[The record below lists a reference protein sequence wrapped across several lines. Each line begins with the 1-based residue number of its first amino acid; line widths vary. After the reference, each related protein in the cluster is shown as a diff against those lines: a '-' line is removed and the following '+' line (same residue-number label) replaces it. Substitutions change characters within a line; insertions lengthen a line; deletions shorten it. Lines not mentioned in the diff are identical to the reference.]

1 MITLDSILAQAATR
15 VDSFSRTAADIPYE
29 RKGVLYS
36 EMLFLRAALGDSP
49 PPRLVES
56 GRARGQS
63 THLLAACLPGTQ
75 ILSVE
80 HDPNSPDVPVA
91 AARLA
96 PFANVKLLFGDS
108 MVVVPEL
115 VQPGDA
121 VLIDGPKGYRALRL
135 AFDVLARCRPGV
147 VFIHDCGL
155 GSEERTFLDRHVPGT
170 LYSDARA
177 YVDRYAFLDEPCR
190 AVHPDAAR
198 VQREAGRSYGPTV
211 ACLPYDPQRDY
222 ASLRRRSR
230 MSALSDRV
238 ANGIRRR
245 FGSPGHAS
253 SG

>member
-1 MITLDSILAQAATR
+1 MITLDSILAEAAAR
-15 VDSFSRTAADIPYE
+15 VDEFARTVAGIPYE

-36 EMLFLRAALGDSP
+36 EMLFLRAALGAAP

-63 THLLAACLPGTQ
+63 THLLAACLPDTQ

-80 HDPNSPDVPVA
+80 HDAQSPDVPVA

-96 PFANVKLLFGDS
+96 PYGNVKLLFGDS
-108 MVVVPEL
+108 MTMVPEL

-121 VLIDGPKGYRALRL
+121 VLIDGPKGHRALRL
-135 AFDVLARCRPGV
+135 AFDVLARCRPRA

-177 YVDRYAFLDEPCR
+177 FVERYAVLDGPCL
-190 AVHPDAAR
+190 ALDPDVAR
-198 VQREAGRSYGPTV
+198 VGREPGRSYGPTL
-211 ACLPYDPQRDY
+211 ACLPHDPQRDY
-222 ASLRRRSR
+222 AALRRRAE
-230 MSALSDRV
+230 MSALVTRV
-238 ANGIRRR
+238 GNGIRRR
-245 FGSPGHAS
+245 LGSPQP
-253 SG
+253 

>member
-1 MITLDSILAQAATR
+1 MITLDSILAQAAAR
-15 VDSFSRTAADIPYE
+15 VDTFARTAADIPYE

-36 EMLFLRAALGDSP
+36 EMLFLQAALGDAL

-108 MVVVPEL
+108 MVMVPEL

-135 AFDVLARCRPGV
+135 AFDVLARCRPRA

-155 GSEERTFLDRHVPGT
+155 GSEERTFLDRHLPGT

-177 YVDRYAFLDEPCR
+177 YIERYAFLDEPCR
-190 AVHPDAAR
+190 AVHPEAAR
-198 VQREAGRSYGPTV
+198 LDHEAGRSYGPTV
-211 ACLPYDPQRDY
+211 ACLPFDPQRDY
-222 ASLRRRSR
+222 ASLRRRTR
-230 MSALSDRV
+230 VTALSDRIS
-238 ANGIRRR
+238 NGIRRR
-245 FGSPGHAS
+245 LGSPGQAS
-253 SG
+253 